1 MAQIKIS
8 ELNELETIQDNDL
21 FVVVDESEGETRKAK
36 SKNVRAKNKPLIAV
50 TDEEPTEFN
59 EDDEYY
65 NTDTRLIYKAINST
79 TWSVEGKVPEEG
91 IMYVVFPEKSTFAWD
106 GSDLISVGGGSGSSD
121 IIIIGDETEATED
134 TKLLVD
140 TSGTTDTLKYKD
152 NNSFTELQIKALDS
166 LPVGSEIDFNGQV
179 GDIPAGWEQV
189 SDKSIMTLTVPDINP
204 ISLTEWNNY
213 NITTGYTLAN
223 SVGTKLALNN
233 GVKIGAGVSK
243 VKVSAITK
251 IYNNDNN
258 NNTYQININKNGV
271 AQQFTYD
278 TIRAYDWLSEDL
290 PMVLLD
296 VQENDVITVGVT
308 CSKTFSTARVF
319 GGYLTVEEV

>member
-1 MAQIKIS
+1 MANIKIS
-8 ELNELETIQDNDL
+8 ELNELETKHNNDL
-21 FVVVDESEGETRKAK
+21 LAIVDNANNETKK
-36 SKNVRAKNKPLIAV
+36 IKVENLLNENVELIAV
-50 TDEEPTEFN
+50 SSTAPSECSLGDKYFN
-59 EDDEYY
+59 TTTNKIYTATG
-65 NTDTRLIYKAINST
+65 TDTWGT
-79 TWSVEGKVPEEG
+79 TGEDAKEG
-91 IMYVVFPEKSTFAWD
+91 ILYIVFDTQESYAYNGTT
-106 GSDLISVGGGSGSSD
+106 LVSVGGGSG
-121 IIIIGDETEATED
+121 GET
-134 TKLLVD
+134 
-140 TSGTTDTLKYKD
+140 
-152 NNSFTELQIKALDS
+152 
-166 LPVGSEIDFNGQV
+166 LPVGTEVDFDGQAS
-179 GDIPAGWEQV
+179 DIPAGWEQV

-308 CSKTFSTARVF
+308 CNKTFSTARVF

>member
-8 ELNELETIQDNDL
+8 ELNELETIQDDDL

-121 IIIIGDETEATED
+121 IIIIGDESEATED
-134 TKLLVD
+134 TKLIIEEEDMNLD
-140 TSGTTDTLKYKD
+140 MQGADFLNERSTSTEKGYSASYQNLYNDKIGNMWKLLWTGDFTSG
-152 NNSFTELQIKALDS
+152 
-166 LPVGSEIDFNGQV
+166 
-179 GDIPAGWEQV
+179 
-189 SDKSIMTLTVPDINP
+189 SITVPNIGDY
-204 ISLTEWNNY
+204 NY
-213 NITTGYTLAN
+213 FCVVVGGVLCFGNKYYGGGIIGGYTTYTPRVYSYRFN
-223 SVGTKLALNN
+223 VNGNTISIDSVNKGGSDGTQN
-233 GVKIGAGVSK
+233 VS
-243 VKVSAITK
+243 VTH
-251 IYNNDNN
+251 IYG
-258 NNTYQININKNGV
+258 I
-271 AQQFTYD
+271 
-278 TIRAYDWLSEDL
+278 
-290 PMVLLD
+290 M
-296 VQENDVITVGVT
+296 
-308 CSKTFSTARVF
+308 
-319 GGYLTVEEV
+319 